1 MNRLKMIM
9 ENASTMECALKT
21 LGYAMEFTNHIDHN
35 EDQLREITTNI
46 AGSIECLQDFQA
58 EITNAIYSEIYSK
71 ENPMEDDKEHAD
83 APDRDDEADGLDYER
98 IENAALDTDRAR
110 ATIGCIIAALHHKG
124 GDNTDTKID
133 GTSCWQVR
141 ASLEGVYKI
150 LEDTALIF
158 FEVSELI
165 ERMERVKNEE
175 DHGQDS
181 I

>member
-1 MNRLKMIM
+1 M
-9 ENASTMECALKT
+9 
-21 LGYAMEFTNHIDHN
+21 D
-35 EDQLREITTNI
+35 
-46 AGSIECLQDFQA
+46 
-58 EITNAIYSEIYSK
+58 
-71 ENPMEDDKEHAD
+71 
-83 APDRDDEADGLDYER
+83 
-98 IENAALDTDRAR
+98 
-110 ATIGCIIAALHHKG
+110 ALHHKG

-133 GTSCWQVR
+133 SMSCWQVR

>member
-1 MNRLKMIM
+1 MKNETVLEIYSRSLSL
-9 ENASTMECALKT
+9 ESALEV
-21 LGYAMEFTNHIDHN
+21 LGYSMKSMEYIDN
-35 EDQLREITTNI
+35 DEAKLRDIARNI
-46 AGSIECLQDFQA
+46 AGNIECLLEYQDKTTDVIEKLRH
-58 EITNAIYSEIYSK
+58 EIET
-71 ENPMEDDKEHAD
+71 DD
-83 APDRDDEADGLDYER
+83 APDRADEADGLDYEK
-98 IENAALDTDRAR
+98 IEKAALDTDNAR
-110 ATIGCIIAALHHKG
+110 ATIGCIIDALRHKG